1 MGMEDPAV
9 VAAVGHE
16 KYSVRWTATLT
27 PPASGEYEV
36 TVRTGMWNW
45 TATARLFLDDKELTV
60 GGGPSTQTTSTQ
72 AAPGPRRPV
81 RVRVALEAGRKY
93 ALRVEYRQTGAGG
106 TIQLAWTPPADATL
120 SEAVALAKGSDVAVV
135 FVGLSSELE
144 GEEMRRVNIPGF
156 LGGDRTSLDL
166 PEPQENLVK
175 ATIATGKPV
184 VVVLTSGSAVA
195 VRSAAEGASA
205 VLAAWYGGEEAGTAI
220 AETLAGVN
228 NPAGRLPVTFYR
240 ERRPAAAVHRLR
252 HEGPHLPVLQGRAP
266 VPVRL
271 RVELLDASRTRAC
284 ARSGRARAPRS
295 ARRSGTRRP
304 GTATRSSSST
314 SAAAPRRKRPIR
326 SLRGFQRIHLRAGE
340 SREVTFTLGS
350 DDLPK
355 SAVEVSVGGGQPL
368 AGTPHVRGSL

>member
-60 GGGPSTQTTSTQ
+60 GGGPSTQATSTQ

-120 SEAVALAKGSDVAVV
+120 AEAVALAKGSDVAVV

-144 GEEMRRVNIPGF
+144 GEEMRGVNIPGF

-166 PEPQENLVK
+166 PEPQEN
-175 ATIATGKPV
+175 AG
-184 VVVLTSGSAVA
+184 
-195 VRSAAEGASA
+195 EGGHRHRQA
-205 VLAAWYGGEEAGTAI
+205 GGRRPDQRQRRRRPTRPRRALRPCSRRGTA
-220 AETLAGVN
+220 A
-228 NPAGRLPVTFYR
+228 
-240 ERRPAAAVHRLR
+240 RRPAR
-252 HEGPHLPVLQGRAP
+252 P
-266 VPVRL
+266 
-271 RVELLDASRTRAC
+271 SRRPWPGST
-284 ARSGRARAPRS
+284 
-295 ARRSGTRRP
+295 TRR
-304 GTATRSSSST
+304 
-314 SAAAPRRKRPIR
+314 AACR
-326 SLRGFQRIHLRAGE
+326 
-340 SREVTFTLGS
+340 
-350 DDLPK
+350 
-355 SAVEVSVGGGQPL
+355 
-368 AGTPHVRGSL
+368 

>member
-1 MGMEDPAV
+1 MTPLEGIERQFPAAEVRYALGATYTAATPALVPSTFLAPPEGKEPGVLVEYFDNPDLQGEPRLRRSEPRPYFDMGMEDPAV

-60 GGGPSTQTTSTQ
+60 GGGPSTQATSTQ

-120 SEAVALAKGSDVAVV
+120 SEAEALAKGSDVAVV

-144 GEEMRRVNIPGF
+144 GEEMRGVNIPGF

-166 PEPQENLVK
+166 PEPQEN
-175 ATIATGKPV
+175 A
-184 VVVLTSGSAVA
+184 
-195 VRSAAEGASA
+195 REGGHRDWQA
-205 VLAAWYGGEEAGTAI
+205 GG
-220 AETLAGVN
+220 
-228 NPAGRLPVTFYR
+228 
-240 ERRPAAAVHRLR
+240 RRPDQRQRRRRPL
-252 HEGPHLPVLQGRAP
+252 GRGGC
-266 VPVRL
+266 L
-271 RVELLDASRTRAC
+271 
-284 ARSGRARAPRS
+284 GRARGVVRRRGGRHGHRRDPGRGQQPGRPSSGDVLQERGAA
-295 ARRSGTRRP
+295 ARRSRT
-304 GTATRSSSST
+304 
-314 SAAAPRRKRPIR
+314 
-326 SLRGFQRIHLRAGE
+326 
-340 SREVTFTLGS
+340 
-350 DDLPK
+350 
-355 SAVEVSVGGGQPL
+355 
-368 AGTPHVRGSL
+368 TP

>member
-1 MGMEDPAV
+1 V
-9 VAAVGHE
+9 VAAVSHE

-60 GGGPSTQTTSTQ
+60 GGGPSTQATSTQ

-120 SEAVALAKGSDVAVV
+120 SEAEALAKGSDVAVV

-144 GEEMRRVNIPGF
+144 GEEMRGVKIPGF

-175 ATIATGKPV
+175 AMIATGKPV

-228 NPAGRLPVTFYR
+228 NPAGRLPVTFYKGVEQLPPFTDYAMKGR
-240 ERRPAAAVHRLR
+240 TYRYFKGEPLYPFGFGLSYSTFAYSGFVARRTAKGAEIRATVRNTSARDGDEVVQLYVGG
-252 HEGPHLPVLQGRAP
+252 GPDEEAP
-266 VPVRL
+266 V
-271 RVELLDASRTRAC
+271 
-284 ARSGRARAPRS
+284 
-295 ARRSGTRRP
+295 
-304 GTATRSSSST
+304 
-314 SAAAPRRKRPIR
+314 R
-326 SLRGFQRIHLRAGE
+326 SLRGFQRIRLRAGE
-340 SREVTFTLGS
+340 SREVTFTLGT

-368 AGTPHVRGSL
+368 AGTPHVRGRL